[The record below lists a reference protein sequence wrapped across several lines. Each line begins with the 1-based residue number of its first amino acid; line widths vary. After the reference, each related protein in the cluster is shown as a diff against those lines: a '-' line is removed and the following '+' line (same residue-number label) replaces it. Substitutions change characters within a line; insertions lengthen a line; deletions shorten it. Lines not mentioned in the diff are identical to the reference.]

1 MDEGLTAD
9 QSVQAHQTETLNVFH
24 SDLRWF
30 AGAAAIQ
37 IVALILILPVFYGWW
52 KIGLPDLTL
61 SPFHLA
67 KLFDAPLLRDVNSN
81 TGARGIVRD
90 VGSLPVKLGL
100 VETPT
105 YPDTGF
111 NELSTMGLQ
120 RRASRV
126 GIAESQRVAVPWK
139 GMRFTK

>member
-1 MDEGLTAD
+1 
-9 QSVQAHQTETLNVFH
+9 
-24 SDLRWF
+24 
-30 AGAAAIQ
+30 
-37 IVALILILPVFYGWW
+37 VFYGWW